1 MDRVKNQLKKCR
13 LYNFNSRKGI
23 IYLLNIPT
31 NLNLDDIREN
41 MSEFYSFFYLKK
53 PTKSK
58 KKLSKEEIKN
68 NYLSIDDNLEIN
80 DERPA
85 DYSKDKYRMLINIR
99 EKWLKK
105 TLKKIN
111 KLLSLSLIEKNKK
124 EIKYPIS
131 YLHSSLKKRSYTTNV
146 KSHKDNMY
154 VLAIDLQAFYPSI
167 SYEKIINFFRFDLSL
182 DKDIAEIYTCL
193 CTCPLDDPKL
203 GNVKYGLGQGLATS
217 PVLAYLTN
225 YRMFE
230 YIYSLAEKND
240 IDMTVYV
247 DDIVFSSSKP
257 IDQKFINSL
266 FGIVKKNKLNIK
278 KGKVKLYGPN
288 HMKKITGLCIT
299 TGGVIRVPNSKH
311 FETKIQY
318 DYLTS
323 IILKLNNMND
333 YFAFYNLFLKFKG
346 NVQFIELVEEKVS
359 KKYIDFINEYSIYFE
374 YGIKKNKKS
383 NCYSKENI
391 SLEDYNKMLAK
402 YELLRKKIDSTKS
415 KCN

>member
-1 MDRVKNQLKKCR
+1 
-13 LYNFNSRKGI
+13 
-23 IYLLNIPT
+23 
-31 NLNLDDIREN
+31 
-41 MSEFYSFFYLKK
+41 
-53 PTKSK
+53 
-58 KKLSKEEIKN
+58 
-68 NYLSIDDNLEIN
+68 
-80 DERPA
+80 
-85 DYSKDKYRMLINIR
+85 
-99 EKWLKK
+99 
-105 TLKKIN
+105 
-111 KLLSLSLIEKNKK
+111 
-124 EIKYPIS
+124 
-131 YLHSSLKKRSYTTNV
+131 
-146 KSHKDNMY
+146 
-154 VLAIDLQAFYPSI
+154 
-167 SYEKIINFFRFDLSL
+167 
-182 DKDIAEIYTCL
+182 
-193 CTCPLDDPKL
+193 
-203 GNVKYGLGQGLATS
+203 
-217 PVLAYLTN
+217 
-225 YRMFE
+225 
-230 YIYSLAEKND
+230 
-240 IDMTVYV
+240 MTVYV
-247 DDIVFSSSKP
+247 DDIVFSSSKL

-278 KGKVKLYGPN
+278 KSKVKLYGLN

-391 SLEDYNKMLAK
+391 SLEDYNKKLAK